1 MSRTVPL
8 RNKPSFSTT
17 KETSGG
23 KSKNTTTPQPQK
35 QQRTTEEKRVWLIK
49 NNHLRSL
56 AEQKE
61 FINLDDKTL
70 EQLLKLD
77 STAAAAV
84 AASQKR
90 KSKTTATTTGT
101 TTDTATT
108 MDDLHMAIKMACS
121 VVRRVYGY
129 YKSSRSMSKGDYIQ
143 FIQQSRVVSR
153 RSEAGLQAADVEL
166 LWLKC
171 SRQAAAI
178 KAGTTPC
185 LLPHHFMECISRI
198 GAIKYEQTTPS
209 MVERINRMCLDDLR
223 WNARQS
229 DADTLRSRLVEEDV
243 LLIHA
248 KHHSILKDIFGE
260 FSRKGKMS
268 LRQWHKFHEV
278 FMLETYSKRLSSR
291 HVDVLF
297 HKAQS
302 GSVVAP
308 GTGVDKAPD
317 ETVISYEASV
327 LDFVEFLE
335 VIGVMSV
342 YEVPDP
348 YITMGVKLKTYIETV
363 LVPRYGHFQENG
375 IFGVRN
381 YLQRVHSVRN
391 GGGGSGS
398 GGNGEGGDL

>member
-1 MSRTVPL
+1 MGIKIKIYNQWCQHAKMSRTVPL
-8 RNKPSFSTT
+8 TNKRSSTT
-17 KETSGG
+17 KETRGG
-23 KSKNTTTPQPQK
+23 KLGQKKITTTQQ
-35 QQRTTEEKRVWLIK
+35 QERQEERQEEQRTTEEKRELLIK

-61 FINLDDKTL
+61 FINVDDKTL

-84 AASQKR
+84 AATQKR
-90 KSKTTATTTGT
+90 KTKTTATATATAT

-108 MDDLHMAIKMACS
+108 MDDLQMAIKMACS

-171 SRQAAAI
+171 SRQAAAM

-223 WNARQS
+223 
-229 DADTLRSRLVEEDV
+229 
-243 LLIHA
+243 
-248 KHHSILKDIFGE
+248 
-260 FSRKGKMS
+260 
-268 LRQWHKFHEV
+268 
-278 FMLETYSKRLSSR
+278 
-291 HVDVLF
+291 
-297 HKAQS
+297 
-302 GSVVAP
+302 
-308 GTGVDKAPD
+308 
-317 ETVISYEASV
+317 
-327 LDFVEFLE
+327 
-335 VIGVMSV
+335 
-342 YEVPDP
+342 
-348 YITMGVKLKTYIETV
+348 
-363 LVPRYGHFQENG
+363 
-375 IFGVRN
+375 
-381 YLQRVHSVRN
+381 
-391 GGGGSGS
+391 
-398 GGNGEGGDL
+398 